1 MNKIDLEAL
10 CVKIRDCLDEW
21 SADGTLETL
30 TGSATSKFPNGCC
43 GFITECLS
51 VILYK
56 MTGVIPDQV
65 RAVCNEDDTHYDKL
79 AANSHLWLQMNG
91 LNIDLT
97 GDQFN
102 DGDINIPPVLV
113 SSTPH
118 PLTSKMETSTQ
129 PAYLIGITKP
139 SSGFDSNQLRLIKKL
154 RDELN
159 LY

>member
-10 CVKIRDCLDEW
+10 CVKIRYCLDEW
-21 SADGTLETL
+21 SADGTLEAL
-30 TGSATSKFPNGCC
+30 TGSSTSKFPYACC
-43 GFITECLS
+43 GFITECMS

-65 RAVCNEDDTHYDKL
+65 IAVCHEGDTHYDKL
-79 AANSHLWLQMNG
+79 ATNSHLWLQMDG

-102 DGDINIPPVLV
+102 DGHINIPPVLI
-113 SSTPH
+113 SSEPH
-118 PLTSKMETSTQ
+118 PLSSKMETTTQ
-129 PAYLIGITKP
+129 PAYLIGISKP
-139 SSGFDSNQLRLIKKL
+139 ATGFDSNQVRLINKL
-154 RDELN
+154 RDELD